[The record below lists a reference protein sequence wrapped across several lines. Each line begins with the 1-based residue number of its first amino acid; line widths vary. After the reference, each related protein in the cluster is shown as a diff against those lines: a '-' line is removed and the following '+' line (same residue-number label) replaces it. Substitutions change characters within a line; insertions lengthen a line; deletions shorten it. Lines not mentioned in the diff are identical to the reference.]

1 MEPVGTRR
9 NLLERINCN
18 LLEPVGKVTWSRY
31 WNLLEP
37 VGTYQLETVGT
48 CWKGYMVLLLEPL
61 RSTEVFVA
69 TSRDVGCLE
78 LLKKSSHRVFDGSS
92 HRERTRARSRS
103 REQES
108 KRAREQESKR
118 AREQDNERERER
130 EREGEKKKRSVY
142 SSLRRFFFVLSS
154 LSKKRGER
162 KLEREREHRDARERT
177 REIEGERARERAR
190 DGKIEEERATERA
203 REISR
208 IGEMIER
215 RRSGERES

>member
-1 MEPVGTRR
+1 MES
-9 NLLERINCN
+9 
-18 LLEPVGKVTWSRY
+18 LLEPF
-31 WNLLEP
+31 
-37 VGTYQLETVGT
+37 GT
-48 CWKGYMVLLLEPL
+48 CWNVSIRNCWNMLERLHGVIVGTVAIDRSVRCNESRRGLLGTPQK
-61 RSTEVFVA
+61 
-69 TSRDVGCLE
+69 E
-78 LLKKSSHRVFDGSS
+78 LPSGFRWELP
-92 HRERTRARSRS
+92 S
-103 REQES
+103 RENES
-108 KRAREQESKR
+108 EIEIERAREQESKR
-118 AREQDNERERER
+118 ASEQDNERERGRER
-130 EREGEKKKRSVY
+130 ERKKKRSVY

-177 REIEGERARERAR
+177 REIEGERARERRLFPAR